1 MKLIKNALWIVS
13 LFHFLIAVGQYETKF
28 GQLTID
34 EKEFTNYEKDTT
46 AYAVYLYEKGE
57 NFFEIRGNYVWL
69 IKKYRA
75 KIKVVDN
82 QGISVAN
89 IAIPYYHSDNGKE
102 SVEGIRAITHNGTVK
117 HSLRQQ
123 DVFDTDVTE
132 RWSEK
137 RFTFPAV
144 QEGSI
149 LEYMY
154 EIKSPFFFNLNGWKF
169 QEDIPKVYT
178 EYNAKIP
185 GNYRYNRTLIGE
197 LSLQVNEAFIEEK
210 CFSIPGTS
218 DQADCEVLKYVMKDV
233 PAFKEDESYMLSPKN
248 YRSSLEFE
256 LSEHLRFNG
265 ITDKY
270 TKSWK
275 DVDKEFKA
283 DKDLGRQLKKENFFE
298 RNVPLDLISGGDDKL
313 EKAKRIHEFVKNWF
327 VWNGDYGI
335 YWNNRVK
342 QAFDQHRGN
351 VAEINITLINL
362 LNAAGIDTDMMVLS
376 TRNNGLPKKSHP
388 VMSDFNYLV
397 AKADIDGDSY
407 LLDATQKYL
416 PFGMLPYRCLN
427 YYGRV
432 MDLEGESYWY
442 DIVPEQTN
450 SRAIRMEMSLNP
462 EGGLVTGS
470 YDEITKGYE
479 VLIKK
484 NQIITS
490 TKEEYL
496 NELEESSNG
505 DFFIENYEMDSEQS
519 NDKKLIEH
527 FEFEMEGLESGE
539 TIYFNPFIIRFFK
552 SNPFISEERYYPVD
566 FGYLRSYMYY
576 ANVEV
581 PEGYKIK
588 ELPEAIIL
596 SLPEKSGLLRFNCS
610 ELQGKIMVQYSLQLR
625 APHYTSEGYAFIK
638 KFFEDA
644 INAQNNSYL
653 VLEKI

>member
-1 MKLIKNALWIVS
+1 MEL
-13 LFHFLIAVGQYETKF
+13 EF
-28 GQLTID
+28 GMLSPFESNFKT
-34 EKEFTNYEKDTT
+34 YEKDTT
-46 AYAVYLYEKGE
+46 AHAVYLYEKGE

-69 IKKYRA
+69 IKKYSA
-75 KIKVVDN
+75 KIKVLDK
-82 QGISVAN
+82 QGIAVAD
-89 IAIPYYHSDNGKE
+89 ISIPYYRSDNGRE
-102 SVEGIRAITHNGTVK
+102 TVEEIRAITHNGTVRTGLK
-117 HSLRQQ
+117 KE
-123 DVFDTDVTE
+123 DVFDVDLTE

-149 LEYMY
+149 LEYVY

-169 QEDIPKVYT
+169 QGDIPKVYT

-197 LSLQVNEAFIEEK
+197 LPLDINEATIKKE

-218 DQADCEVLKYVMKDV
+218 KQADCEVLKYVMKDV
-233 PAFKEDESYMLSPKN
+233 PAFKEDESFMLSPKN

-265 ITDKY
+265 ATDRY

-298 RNVPLDLISGGDDKL
+298 RNVPLDLIGGGGDKL

-335 YWNNRVK
+335 YLNNRVK
-342 QAFDQHRGN
+342 EAFDERKGN

-362 LNAAGIDTDMMVLS
+362 LNAAGVDTDMMVLS

-388 VMSDFNYLV
+388 VMSDFNYLI
-397 AKADIDGDSY
+397 AKVDIDGTSY
-407 LLDATQKYL
+407 LLDATEKYL

-432 MDLEGESYWY
+432 MDLDGESYWF
-442 DIVPEQTN
+442 DIVPEN
-450 SRAIRMEMSLNP
+450 KNRRAIQIEMSLDLEN
-462 EGGLVTGS
+462 GLVTGNF
-470 YDEITKGYE
+470 DEITTGYE
-479 VLIKK
+479 VLFKK
-484 NQIITS
+484 NQLASLT
-490 TKEEYL
+490 TDEYL
-496 NELEESSNG
+496 DELEESATG
-505 DFFIENYEMDSEQS
+505 DFSIENYELNDEESDDS
-519 NDKKLIEH
+519 KLVEH
-527 FEFEMEGLESGE
+527 FEFEMDGVESGA
-539 TIYFNPFIIRFFK
+539 TIYFNPFAIKFFK
-552 SNPFISEERYYPVD
+552 TNPFIAEQRFYPVD

-576 ANVEV
+576 ANIEV

-588 ELPEAIIL
+588 ELPETLIL
-596 SLPEKSGLLRFNCS
+596 SLPENSGMLRFNCS
-610 ELQGKIMVQYSLQLR
+610 ESQGKVMVQYSLQLK
-625 APHYTSEGYAFIK
+625 APHYTSEGYGFVK
-638 KFFEDA
+638 KFFENA
-644 INAQNNSYL
+644 VNAQNNSYL